1 METKITESER
11 KCVITFI
18 LVKSFSYM
26 ENVAVRKFNV
36 FDNISMNECTQRDDC
51 TLSSPN
57 SNSCN
62 TSSDSGNTSTSPVV
76 FLSKLVNTL
85 RNPNK
90 RTPQR
95 ESYSNIMK
103 QNCPANNELQP
114 TQVKKA

>member
-1 METKITESER
+1 
-11 KCVITFI
+11 
-18 LVKSFSYM
+18 
-26 ENVAVRKFNV
+26 
-36 FDNISMNECTQRDDC
+36 MNDCTQRDDC
-51 TLSSPN
+51 KMSSPN

-62 TSSDSGNTSTSPVV
+62 TSSDSGNTSTSSVV
-76 FLSKLVNTL
+76 FLSKLVNSL

-90 RTPQR
+90 RTPPR